1 MCKVLKVTRQGYYA
15 WKGRSISL
23 HRKRDLEL
31 AQVIIPLWE
40 KLNSC
45 YGAKKMHIELKS
57 RGITTSRKRVA
68 RIMAEYG
75 LVGTCGIGMKLLKP
89 QIKKQQSEQ
98 DSAKDLVKRKF
109 EADEPNQVW
118 FADITYVKT
127 YQGWLYVAIV
137 MDIFSRKVVGWS
149 MDKHMDA
156 KLVDDALHMA
166 ITRRN
171 PKGELI
177 HHSDHGSQYRS
188 LLLGKT
194 MREHGITPSMG
205 AISSPWDNAP
215 TESFMGIIKR
225 ECVHRK
231 TFATREQAQ
240 LEIFKYIETFYN
252 RLRRHSAL
260 GYLSPVDFE
269 EKMSKEKSG
278 KEVA

>member
-1 MCKVLKVTRQGYYA
+1 
-15 WKGRSISL
+15 
-23 HRKRDLEL
+23 
-31 AQVIIPLWE
+31 
-40 KLNSC
+40 
-45 YGAKKMHIELKS
+45 MHIELKS

-68 RIMAEYG
+68 RIMTEYG
-75 LVGTCGIGMKLLKP
+75 LVGTCGVGMKLLKP
-89 QIKKQQSEQ
+89 QTKKQQSEQ

-109 EADEPNQVW
+109 EADGPNQAW

-156 KLVDDALHMA
+156 KLADDALQMA

-240 LEIFKYIETFYN
+240 LEIFEYIETFYN

-278 KEVA
+278 EEVA

>member
-1 MCKVLKVTRQGYYA
+1 MCRVLKVTRQGYYA
-15 WKGRSISL
+15 WVKRPISV
-23 HRKRDLEL
+23 HDERDLEL
-31 AQVIIPLWE
+31 AQIIIPLWE

-45 YGAKKMHIELKS
+45 YGAMKMHEELKA
-57 RGITTSRKRVA
+57 RGITTSKKRVA
-68 RIMAEYG
+68 RIMREYD

-89 QIKKQQSEQ
+89 KQKPQVNER
-98 DSAKDLVKRKF
+98 DNAEDLVKRKF
-109 EADEPNQVW
+109 SAEGPNQAW

-137 MDIFSRKVVGWS
+137 MDIWSRMIIGWS

-156 KLVDDALHMA
+156 VLVDDALRMA
-166 ITRRN
+166 LAKRQ
-171 PKGELI
+171 PKSSLI

-194 MREHGITPSMG
+194 MREHDITPSMG

-231 TFATREQAQ
+231 IFETREHAQ
-240 LEIFKYIETFYN
+240 LEIFEYIETFYN
-252 RLRRHSAL
+252 RVRRHSAL
-260 GYLSPVDFE
+260 GFVSPADYE
-269 EKMSKEKSG
+269 AKMLGEKSS
-278 KEVA
+278 EDVA